1 MLHRRQLIH
10 SRLSW
15 KESSSKK
22 KQVVV
27 ALSGIPCPGDGSY
40 QGIPAQV
47 QIFKESY
54 DPTARSRK
62 MSFQSPKMSIVLE
75 GANVSVL
82 GSLAQLN
89 GRKLSRG
96 AGPSCS
102 FSVTTCEG
110 TSYEFTAD
118 NEAERLMW
126 VTVLEFLSMFPYASV
141 PEVPNCS
148 PVFRQDLDPTDY
160 SADTVWPV
168 YILPEEV
175 GSRCSIIGS
184 HILTLQGRVT
194 GTRHGKLE
202 VYSPT
207 DRSDPVVSWD
217 HDKIRRTGKL
227 GQLLFIEIGRR
238 CQGGP
243 GLMWMYTGSCSK
255 TAYQMRDTL
264 RRFLFEDTRRSSD
277 QSPSSAATSP
287 GIPTVPPPLPPLRR
301 SHSIATP
308 SPSRNVRSAC
318 GQLHH
323 YHLLDPTTC

>member
-22 KQVVV
+22 VINIGGGGGGIAEGVVHIVFLSLHQKQVVV

-160 SADTVWPV
+160 SA
-168 YILPEEV
+168 
-175 GSRCSIIGS
+175 GM
-184 HILTLQGRVT
+184 
-194 GTRHGKLE
+194 
-202 VYSPT
+202 
-207 DRSDPVVSWD
+207 
-217 HDKIRRTGKL
+217 
-227 GQLLFIEIGRR
+227 LL
-238 CQGGP
+238 
-243 GLMWMYTGSCSK
+243 LV
-255 TAYQMRDTL
+255 
-264 RRFLFEDTRRSSD
+264 
-277 QSPSSAATSP
+277 AT
-287 GIPTVPPPLPPLRR
+287 
-301 SHSIATP
+301 
-308 SPSRNVRSAC
+308 NE
-318 GQLHH
+318 
-323 YHLLDPTTC
+323 